1 MTTQDQQLTR
11 RIVDAV
17 EAGFE
22 QQVDFTSQLVAIPSV
37 RGSERAAQE
46 FMAQAYRE
54 AGFAVDQWTL
64 DPQEVAQHPGA
75 GAVTID
81 YADTPVVVGT
91 LEPEISADGDAAVV
105 GKTLLLN
112 GHVDVVPEGRHE
124 TWANEDPFSGH
135 VEDGWL
141 YGRGAGDMKAGLA
154 LNLWAVKAL
163 QSAGLRPASR
173 LIMASVPEEECTGNG
188 AISTVQHGY
197 EADAVMIPEPSQ
209 ENLAVSCLGVIWFSV
224 DVTGVAAHA
233 HEMQAG
239 FNALDASYG
248 IIEGLRE
255 MEAEWNELAAQDPL
269 FEGMEHPINLNVGI
283 MHSGEWASTVPD
295 AARFEVRV
303 AVVPSMGREQ
313 AWEQIQA
320 RVQRSVE
327 EHPAVSGGT
336 AVVEKTGFF
345 SDAYQVP
352 EGTEL
357 ESVVRQTWAEAT
369 GGAELGIWNANA
381 YIDTRVYGTYQ
392 DTPALVLGPIAEK
405 AHGSDERVNLE
416 SLKRVTTAYAL
427 FIARW
432 CGVTEA

>member
-17 EAGFE
+17 EAGFD
-22 QQVDFTSQLVAIPSV
+22 QQVEFTSTLVSIPSV

-46 FMAQAYRE
+46 FMAAAYRE
-54 AGFAVDQWTL
+54 AGFEVDQWTL
-64 DPQEVAQHPGA
+64 DPDEVAQHPGA

-91 LEPEISADGDAAVV
+91 LEPAATAEGDGAVV
-105 GKTLLLN
+105 GKSLLLN

-124 TWANEDPFSGH
+124 TWAHQDPFSGR
-135 VEDGWL
+135 VQDGWL

-163 QSAGLRPASR
+163 QQAGLRPAST

-188 AISTVQHGY
+188 AISTVQRGY
-197 EADAVMIPEPSQ
+197 SAEAVLIPEPSQ

-255 MEAEWNELAAQDPL
+255 LEEEWNRLAVDEPALQ
-269 FEGMEHPINLNVGI
+269 GMEHPINLNVGI

-303 AVVPSMGREQ
+303 AVVPSMGREE
-313 AWEQIQA
+313 AWRQIQE
-320 RVQRSVE
+320 RVQRSVR

-345 SDAYQVP
+345 SDAYRVP

-357 ESVVRQTWAEAT
+357 ESVIRRSWAEAS
-369 GGAELGIWNANA
+369 GGAELEEWNANA

-392 DTPALVLGPIAEK
+392 DTPSFVLGPIAEK